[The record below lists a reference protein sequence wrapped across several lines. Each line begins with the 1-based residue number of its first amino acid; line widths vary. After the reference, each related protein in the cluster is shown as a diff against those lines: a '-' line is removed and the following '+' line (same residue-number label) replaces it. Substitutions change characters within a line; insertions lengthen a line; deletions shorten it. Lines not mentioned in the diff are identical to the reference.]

1 MFLNLPPPLKSSST
15 IGLICPG
22 GGFDDYKPIKRA
34 TKFLRKLGYKVKLGK
49 ALISDKKLY
58 KYLSGSDKERI
69 KDLENLWLDK
79 SVDAIFCLKGGY
91 GSLRLIKQINFHN
104 LKAKKIFL
112 GFSDI
117 TVLLLSIYARL
128 KLTTF
133 HGPLIGS
140 KSIDKKSLN
149 YLFKLLTKKDF
160 NFSYSFKK
168 TGTVIS
174 HGKAVGRL
182 IGGNLT
188 SICSMLETTLLPC
201 FKSSILFLEDCDEKP
216 YKIDR
221 LLTQLENAGIFKQVK
236 GILFGSF
243 KNCGFKKRD
252 EFIRLIKEKLGK
264 YKIPIVCN
272 FPAGH
277 GKQNYTLPI
286 GKEACL
292 QTSNLVLKSI

>member
-174 HGKAVGRL
+174 HGKAAGRL

-188 SICSMLETTLLPC
+188 SICSMLGSALLPD
-201 FKSSILFLEDCDEKP
+201 FKNSILFLEDYNEEP

-221 LLTQLENAGIFKQVK
+221 LLTQLENSNLLKQVK
-236 GILFGSF
+236 GLVFGSF
-243 KNCGFKKRD
+243 KDCGFQNTKD
-252 EFIRLIKEKLGK
+252 LIHLIKDKFAK

-272 FPAGH
+272 FPCGH
-277 GKQNYTLPI
+277 QMQNWTLPI
-286 GKEACL
+286 GKKACL
-292 QTSNLVLKSI
+292 ESSNLLFKYI